1 LVIFPFCNFCDKSH
15 LKSKIRLI
23 LSCLILKIKSYLKAE
38 IITIG
43 DEILIGQILDS
54 NSKWIAEQ
62 LNAIG
67 VEVYQITSIHDD
79 EHHILNALAEAES
92 RADII
97 LITGGLG
104 PTKDDITKL
113 TLTKYFDDRLVLHDD
128 IVNHIK
134 SLFKKINYPFT
145 EINKLQALVPS
156 KAKAL
161 MNYYGTAPGMWF
173 EKGNKIFVSMP
184 GVPMEMRG
192 LMIKSVL
199 PKLQSKF
206 KLPFIYHKTILTYGM
221 GESML
226 AEKIGTWENN
236 LPKPIKLAYLPDLGR
251 VRLRLSAKGKLKEE
265 IVRLV
270 ENEAYKLNNIIG
282 DIITGFDDGTP
293 IEQEIGKLLTK
304 QNLSLA
310 IAESCTGGSI
320 ASMITAIAGASNYF
334 KGSVVSYAKSAKETI
349 LKVDPEIIN
358 CYSVVSSQVAE
369 EMAVNAK
376 RIFNTDYA
384 IATTGNAGP
393 TTDVTDKS
401 VGVVFI
407 ALATPE
413 KVIVRE
419 FNFGQ
424 PREKVIARASNK
436 ALELLKNQLLKNLKK

>member
-1 LVIFPFCNFCDKSH
+1 
-15 LKSKIRLI
+15 

-54 NSKWIAEQ
+54 NSKWMAEQ

-79 EHHILNALAEAES
+79 ETHILNALAEAES
-92 RADII
+92 RVDII
-97 LITGGLG
+97 LVTGGLG

-113 TLTKYFDDRLVLHDD
+113 TLAKYFNDKMVLHDK

-134 SLFKKINYPFT
+134 ELFKKINYPFT
-145 EINKLQALVPS
+145 EINKQQALIPS
-156 KAKAL
+156 KAEAL

-173 EKGNKIFVSMP
+173 EKHNKIFVSMP
-184 GVPMEMRG
+184 GVPVEMKG
-192 LMIKSVL
+192 LMTKSVL

-206 KLPFIYHKTILTYGM
+206 ELPFIYHKTILTYGM

-226 AEKIGTWENN
+226 AEKIAGWENN
-236 LPKPIKLAYLPDLGR
+236 LPKPIKLAYLPAFGR
-251 VRLRLSAKGKLKEE
+251 VRLRLSAKGNNKNTLVK
-265 IVRLV
+265 LV
-270 ENEAYKLNNIIG
+270 EDEVSKLNNIIG
-282 DIITGFDDGTP
+282 DIITGFDNGMP
-293 IEQEIGKLLTK
+293 IEQEIGELLIS
-304 QNLSLA
+304 QHQSLA
-310 IAESCTGGSI
+310 IAESCTGGTI
-320 ASMITAIAGASNYF
+320 ASMITTIAGASNYF
-334 KGSVVSYAKSAKETI
+334 KGSVVSYAKSAKENI
-349 LKVDPEIIN
+349 LKVDSEIIKKH
-358 CYSVVSSQVAE
+358 SVVSAQVAE
-369 EMAVNAK
+369 EMAANAK

-407 ALATPE
+407 ALATPV
-413 KVIVRE
+413 KVIVKE

-424 PREKVIARASNK
+424 PREKVIGRASNK
-436 ALELLKNQLLKNLKK
+436 ALEILKNQLLKNLKK